1 MNIEDI
7 NFVRQGLRFIVLI
20 QKDLP
25 CESLMPNS
33 IQCWLFFFLFS
44 FSNVC
49 KVLFVQMDGEGR
61 EKKSLNRTHFP
72 LVCFY
77 HNLLFKSLKP

>member
-33 IQCWLFFFLFS
+33 IQCWLFFFYFLSVMCAKYCLFKWM
-44 FSNVC
+44 V
-49 KVLFVQMDGEGR
+49 KA
-61 EKKSLNRTHFP
+61 EKKNH
-72 LVCFY
+72 
-77 HNLLFKSLKP
+77 